1 MSAFENDL
9 RAALDGEVD
18 FSVRRRGEYSYDAS
32 VYRRVPLGVVFPR
45 SEDDVAAA
53 VRVAREHDVPITTRG
68 GGTSIAGN
76 AIGEGLVLDTSRH
89 LNKIMEIDPERRTAR
104 VQPGVVLDTLNAAAG
119 RYGLRFGPDPS
130 SRSRCVLGGMIG
142 NNACGTRALVY
153 GRTSDNVD
161 ELDVLRYDGTR
172 MTVGARGGNPGDPGD
187 PLVESLRAL
196 RDRHLA
202 TIRTSLGRFPRQV
215 SGYGLEH
222 LLPENDFHL
231 ARALVG
237 SEGTCAITLGAT
249 LRLVAEPE
257 TKILVIAG
265 FPDFVAAGEA
275 VPQVL
280 KHGPSACEGLDAQI
294 VAMARGGDRSGL
306 PDGTS
311 WLLIELTGD
320 DAAERAHALAAEFP
334 GARVETEPARQ
345 AAVWKIRT
353 DGAGLA
359 TRAPDGSQAWPGWE
373 DSAVPPDRLGG
384 YLADLRE
391 LFARHGVHGAAYG
404 HFGEGCLH
412 IRIDFDL
419 MTERGRR
426 EFRTVIEEAAR
437 LVAAHGGSPSGEH
450 GDGRARSDVL
460 PLVYDEDT
468 LRAFREFKGA
478 WDPTGRMNPGILVDP
493 EPVDDRLRTDGMRP
507 APRTFLPFAGD
518 RGDFRQALHRCVGV
532 GKCRSQAGGVMCP
545 SFRATQDEKDSTR
558 GRARALEEMLRG
570 DLDTE
575 GWRSSAVHDA
585 LDLCLSCKG
594 CSADCPVSVDMAT
607 YKSEFLH
614 QHYRRRIRPMAH
626 YSLGW
631 LPLWLRVIRGP
642 LRVASSP
649 GRAARALAAV
659 GKRLGGVAPERDLP
673 APART
678 PFTRW
683 FRRRTAPSGDGRPQV
698 LLWPDTFTNHFT
710 PSAGR
715 AAVRVLE
722 EAGYEVLVPSG
733 RVCCGLTWMSTG
745 QLTVAR
751 DVARRSLEAIH
762 PYAAR
767 GIPIV
772 GLEPSCTAA
781 LRSDW
786 EKLLP
791 GDSRLADLRIR
802 TFAEM
807 LEEAGWS
814 PPHVPRKALAQI
826 HCHQYAELGQDADL
840 RLLKAAGVEVEI
852 PDSGCCGLAGNFG
865 FERGHY
871 DVSVAVAER
880 ALAPA
885 VRAAP
890 PETIVLADGF
900 SCRTQ
905 IEQLTGRQA
914 VHLAEILL
922 PGEDAA
928 ADIETI
934 TNEPGSRR
942 PEAGQGT
949 M

>member
-1 MSAFENDL
+1 
-9 RAALDGEVD
+9 
-18 FSVRRRGEYSYDAS
+18 
-32 VYRRVPLGVVFPR
+32 
-45 SEDDVAAA
+45 
-53 VRVAREHDVPITTRG
+53 
-68 GGTSIAGN
+68 
-76 AIGEGLVLDTSRH
+76 
-89 LNKIMEIDPERRTAR
+89 
-104 VQPGVVLDTLNAAAG
+104 
-119 RYGLRFGPDPS
+119 
-130 SRSRCVLGGMIG
+130 
-142 NNACGTRALVY
+142 
-153 GRTSDNVD
+153 
-161 ELDVLRYDGTR
+161 
-172 MTVGARGGNPGDPGD
+172 
-187 PLVESLRAL
+187 LRAL
-196 RDRHLA
+196 RDRHLG

-222 LLPENDFHL
+222 LLPENGFNV

-249 LRLVAEPE
+249 LTLVAEPA
-257 TKILVIAG
+257 TKVLVILG

-275 VPQVL
+275 VPRVL
-280 KHGPSACEGLDAQI
+280 EHGPSACEGLDAQI
-294 VAMARGGDRSGL
+294 VQMARGADRSGL
-306 PDGTS
+306 PDGGS
-311 WLLIELTGD
+311 WLLVELTGD
-320 DAAERAHALAAEFP
+320 DAEERARVLAAEFP
-334 GARVETEPARQ
+334 GALVETDRARQ
-345 AAVWKIRT
+345 AAVWKVRT

-373 DSAVPPDRLGG
+373 DSAVPPAHLGA
-384 YLADLRE
+384 YLRDLRA
-391 LFARHGVHGAAYG
+391 LFDRHGVHGAAYG
-404 HFGEGCLH
+404 HFGEGCIH

-419 MTERGRR
+419 GTDRGRATFR
-426 EFRTVIEEAAR
+426 EVIEEATR
-437 LVAAHGGSPSGEH
+437 LVASYGGSPSGEH
-450 GDGRARSDVL
+450 GDGRARSEVL
-460 PLVYDEDT
+460 PLVYDADAM
-468 LRAFREFKGA
+468 RAFGEFKGA
-478 WDPTGRMNPGILVDP
+478 WDPGNRLNPGILVEP
-493 EPVDDRLRTDGMRP
+493 EPLDSGLRTEGMP
-507 APRTFLPFAGD
+507 AAPRTFLPFAAD
-518 RGDFRQALHRCVGV
+518 NGDFRQALHRCVGV

-570 DLDTE
+570 ELDTE
-575 GWRSSAVHDA
+575 GWRSESVHDA

-614 QHYRRRIRPMAH
+614 HHYRRRIRPMAH
-626 YSLGW
+626 YSMGW
-631 LPLWLRVIRGP
+631 LPLWLRLARGP
-642 LRVASSP
+642 LRAASSS
-649 GRAARALAAV
+649 GRAARAVAGL

-673 APART
+673 PPARQ

-683 FRRRTAPSGDGRPQV
+683 FRRRGAPLVTDRAGDRPQV
-698 LLWPDTFTNHFT
+698 LLWPDTFTNFFT

-722 EAGYEVLVPSG
+722 AAGYEVLVP
-733 RVCCGLTWMSTG
+733 RAQVCCGLTWMSTG
-745 QLTVAR
+745 QLKVAR
-751 DVARRSLEAIH
+751 DVARRSLNAIH

-791 GDSRLADLRIR
+791 GDERVADLRVR
-802 TFAEM
+802 TFAEL

-814 PPHVPRKALAQI
+814 PPHTPRTAIAQI

-840 RLLKAAGVEVEI
+840 RLLAAAGVEVRI
-852 PDSGCCGLAGNFG
+852 PDEGCCGLAGNFG

-885 VRAAP
+885 VREAA

-905 IEQLTGRQA
+905 IEQLTGRTP

-922 PGEDAA
+922 PEEEPAA
-928 ADIETI
+928 HIEKI
-934 TNEPGSRR
+934 TNEPGGS
-942 PEAGQGT
+942 
-949 M
+949 

>member
-1 MSAFENDL
+1 MSTLENDL
-9 RAALDGEVD
+9 RGTLDGEVD
-18 FSVRRRGEYSYDAS
+18 FSVRRRAEYSYDAS

-45 SEDDVAAA
+45 SEEDVVAA
-53 VRVAREHDVPITTRG
+53 VRAAREHDVAITARG
-68 GGTSIAGN
+68 AGTSIAGN
-76 AIGEGLVLDTSRH
+76 AIGEGLVLDFSRH
-89 LNKIMEIDPERRTAR
+89 LDRIVEIDADRRIAR
-104 VQPGVVLDTLNAAAG
+104 VQPGVVLDDLNAAAG
-119 RYGLRFGPDPS
+119 RFGLRFGPDPS
-130 SRSRCVLGGMIG
+130 SRSRCVLAGMIG

-161 ELDVLRYDGTR
+161 ELDVLRYDGTP
-172 MTVGARGGNPGDPGD
+172 MTVGACKEETGDPFI
-187 PLVESLRAL
+187 ERLRGL
-196 RDRHLA
+196 RDRHLG

-222 LLPENDFHL
+222 LLPEHGFNV

-249 LRLVAEPE
+249 LRLVSEPE
-257 TKILVIAG
+257 TKVLVIAG
-265 FPDFVAAGEA
+265 FRDFVAAGEA
-275 VPQVL
+275 VPRVL
-280 KHGPSACEGLDAQI
+280 EHGPSACEGLDAQI
-294 VAMARGGDRSGL
+294 VQMARGADRSGL
-306 PDGTS
+306 PEGGS

-320 DAAERAHALAAEFP
+320 DAEERAQVLAREFP
-334 GARVETEPARQ
+334 GALVETDPARQ
-345 AAVWKIRT
+345 AAVWKVRT

-373 DSAVPPDRLGG
+373 DSAVPPAHLGA
-384 YLADLRE
+384 YLGDLRA
-391 LFARHGVHGAAYG
+391 LFDRHGLHGAAYG

-419 MTERGRR
+419 GTERGRATFR
-426 EFRTVIEEAAR
+426 EVIEEATR
-437 LVAAHGGSPSGEH
+437 LVASYGGSPSGEH
-450 GDGRARSDVL
+450 GDGRARSEVL
-460 PLVYDEDT
+460 PLVYDADT
-468 LRAFREFKGA
+468 LRAFGEFKGA
-478 WDPTGRMNPGILVDP
+478 WDPTNRMNPGILIDP
-493 EPVDDRLRTDGMRP
+493 EPLDAGLRTQGMSP
-507 APRTFLPFAGD
+507 PPRTFLPFAEDG
-518 RGDFRQALHRCVGV
+518 GDFRQALHRCVGV
-532 GKCRSQAGGVMCP
+532 GKCRSQHGGVMCP
-545 SFRATQDEKDSTR
+545 SYRVTRDEKDSTR

-570 DLDTE
+570 ELDTE
-575 GWRSSAVHDA
+575 SWRSESVHDA

-614 QHYRRRIRPMAH
+614 HHYRRRLRPMAH
-626 YSLGW
+626 YSMGW
-631 LPLWLRVIRGP
+631 LPVWLRLARGP
-642 LRVASSP
+642 LRAASSP
-649 GRAARALAAV
+649 GRLAQALAGM

-673 APART
+673 APARQ

-683 FRRRTAPSGDGRPQV
+683 FRRRTGPAAGDRPQV
-698 LLWPDTFTNHFT
+698 LLWPDTFTNYFT

-722 EAGYEVLVPSG
+722 DAGYEVLVPRG
-733 RVCCGLTWMSTG
+733 QVCCGLTWMSTG
-745 QLTVAR
+745 QLRVAR
-751 DVARRSLEAIH
+751 EVARRSLDAIH

-791 GDSRLADLRIR
+791 GDERLADLRVR
-802 TFAEM
+802 TFAE
-807 LEEAGWS
+807 LLDEAGWS
-814 PPHVPRKALAQI
+814 PPHQTRQAIAQI

-840 RLLKAAGVEVEI
+840 RLMAKAGVKVAV

-885 VRAAP
+885 VREAA

-905 IEQLTGRQA
+905 IEQLTGRRA
-914 VHLAEILL
+914 VHLAEVLL
-922 PGEDAA
+922 PE
-928 ADIETI
+928 ET
-934 TNEPGSRR
+934 TANDPGARE
-942 PEAGQGT
+942 PEAGPGT

>member
-1 MSAFENDL
+1 MSTLENDL
-9 RAALDGEVD
+9 RGTLDGEVD
-18 FSVRRRGEYSYDAS
+18 FSVRRRAEYSYDAS

-45 SEDDVAAA
+45 SEQDVAAA
-53 VRVAREHDVPITTRG
+53 VRAAREHDVAITSRG
-68 GGTSIAGN
+68 AGTSIAGN
-76 AIGEGLVLDTSRH
+76 AIGEGLVLDFSRH
-89 LNKIMEIDPERRTAR
+89 LDRIIEIDPDRRTAR
-104 VQPGVVLDTLNAAAG
+104 VQPGVVLDHLNAAAG
-119 RYGLRFGPDPS
+119 GYGLRFGPDPS
-130 SRSRCVLGGMIG
+130 SRSRCVLAGMIG

-153 GRTSDNVD
+153 GRTSDNVQ

-172 MTVGARGGNPGDPGD
+172 LTVGAHKDETGDPFIEG
-187 PLVESLRAL
+187 LRAL
-196 RDRHLA
+196 RDRHLG

-222 LLPENDFHL
+222 LLPEHGFNV

-249 LRLVAEPE
+249 LTLVAEPA
-257 TKILVIAG
+257 TKVLVVLG

-275 VPQVL
+275 VPSVL
-280 KHGPSACEGLDAQI
+280 EHGPSACEGLDAQI
-294 VAMARGGDRSGL
+294 VQMARGADRSGL
-306 PDGTS
+306 PDGGS
-311 WLLIELTGD
+311 WLLVELTGD
-320 DAAERAHALAAEFP
+320 DAEERARVLAGEFP
-334 GARVETEPARQ
+334 SALVETDRARQ
-345 AAVWKIRT
+345 AAVWKVRT

-373 DSAVPPDRLGG
+373 DSAVPPAHLGA
-384 YLADLRE
+384 YLRDLRD
-391 LFARHGVHGAAYG
+391 LFGRHGVQGAAYG
-404 HFGEGCLH
+404 HFGEGCIH

-419 MTERGRR
+419 GTDRGRAT
-426 EFRTVIEEAAR
+426 FRSVIEEATR
-437 LVAAHGGSPSGEH
+437 LVASYGGSPSGEH
-450 GDGRARSDVL
+450 GDGRARSEVL
-460 PLVYDEDT
+460 PLVYDADAM
-468 LRAFREFKGA
+468 RAFGEFKGA
-478 WDPTGRMNPGILVDP
+478 WDPTNRMNPGILVEP
-493 EPVDDRLRTDGMRP
+493 EPLDSGLRTAGMP
-507 APRTFLPFAGD
+507 PPPRTFLPFAAD
-518 RGDFRQALHRCVGV
+518 NGDFRQALHRCVGV
-532 GKCRSQAGGVMCP
+532 GKCRSQQGGVMCP

-570 DLDTE
+570 ELDTE
-575 GWRSSAVHDA
+575 GWRSESVHDA

-614 QHYRRRIRPMAH
+614 HHYRRRIRPMAH
-626 YSLGW
+626 YTMGW
-631 LPLWLRVIRGP
+631 LPLWLRLARGP
-642 LRVASSP
+642 LRVASSS
-649 GRAARALAAV
+649 GRAARALAGL

-673 APART
+673 PPARQ

-683 FRRRTAPSGDGRPQV
+683 FRRRGAPSATDRAGDRPQV
-698 LLWPDTFTNHFT
+698 LLWPDTFTNYFT

-722 EAGYEVLVPSG
+722 AAGYDVLVPG
-733 RVCCGLTWMSTG
+733 AQVCCGLTWMSTG
-745 QLTVAR
+745 QLKVAR
-751 DVARRSLEAIH
+751 DVARRSLDAIH

-791 GDSRLADLRIR
+791 GDERVADLRVR
-802 TFAEM
+802 TFAEL

-814 PPHVPRKALAQI
+814 PPHAPRTAIAQI

-840 RLLKAAGVEVEI
+840 RLLAAAGVEVTI
-852 PDSGCCGLAGNFG
+852 PDEGCCGLAGNFG

-880 ALAPA
+880 VLAPA
-885 VRAAP
+885 VREAA

-905 IEQLTGRQA
+905 IEQLTGTHAGAPRRDPPA
-914 VHLAEILL
+914 GGGARRAHR
-922 PGEDAA
+922 EDH
-928 ADIETI
+928 E
-934 TNEPGSRR
+934 
-942 PEAGQGT
+942 
-949 M
+949 

>member
-1 MSAFENDL
+1 MSTFENDL
-9 RAALDGEVD
+9 RGALDGEVD

-45 SEDDVAAA
+45 SEEDVAAA
-53 VRVAREHDVPITTRG
+53 VRVAREHEVPLTTRG

-76 AIGEGLVLDTSRH
+76 AIGEGLVLDLSRH
-89 LNKIMEIDPERRTAR
+89 LNRIVEVDPERRLAR
-104 VQPGVVLDTLNAAAG
+104 VQPGVVLDDLNAAAG

-161 ELDVLRYDGTR
+161 ELDILRYDGTR
-172 MTVGARGGNPGDPGD
+172 MTAGAQGQDPGD
-187 PLVESLRAL
+187 PFVEGLRAL

-222 LLPENDFHL
+222 LLPENGFHL

-249 LRLVAEPE
+249 LRLVAEPD
-257 TKILVIAG
+257 TKVLVIAG

-275 VPQVL
+275 VPRVL
-280 KHGPSACEGLDAQI
+280 EHGPSACEGLDAQI
-294 VAMARGGDRSGL
+294 VDMARGGDRSGL

-311 WLLIELTGD
+311 WLLVELTGA
-320 DAAERAHALAAEFP
+320 DAEERARVLAAEFP
-334 GARVETEPARQ
+334 GALVATDRARQ

-384 YLADLRE
+384 YLGDLRE
-391 LFARHGVHGAAYG
+391 LFARRGVHGAAYG

-419 MTERGRR
+419 MSERGRR
-426 EFRTVIEEAAR
+426 EFREVIEEATR

-478 WDPTGRMNPGILVDP
+478 WDPAGRMNPGILVDP

-518 RGDFRQALHRCVGV
+518 HGDFRQALHRCVGV

-642 LRVASSP
+642 LRLASSP
-649 GRAARALAAV
+649 GRAARALAAL

-673 APART
+673 APARQ

-683 FRRRTAPSGDGRPQV
+683 FRRRTAPAGGEGRPQV
-698 LLWPDTFTNHFT
+698 LLWPDTFTDHFT

-722 EAGYEVLVPSG
+722 EAGYEVLLPSR

-751 DVARRSLEAIH
+751 DIARRSLEAIH
-762 PYAAR
+762 PYAAK

-791 GDSRLADLRIR
+791 DDERLADLRIR
-802 TFAEM
+802 TLAEL
-807 LEEAGWS
+807 LEEAGWT

-885 VRAAP
+885 VREAP

-914 VHLAEILL
+914 VHLAEVLL
-922 PGEDAA
+922 PE

-934 TNEPGSRR
+934 TNAHGAREPD
-942 PEAGQGT
+942 AGHGT

>member
-1 MSAFENDL
+1 MSTLENEL
-9 RAALDGEVD
+9 RRVIGGEVD
-18 FSVRRRGEYSYDAS
+18 FSVRGRGEYSYDAS
-32 VYRRVPLGVVFPR
+32 VYRRVPVGVVFPR
-45 SEDDVAAA
+45 TAEDVAAA
-53 VRVAREHDVPITTRG
+53 MDVAREHGVAITARG

-76 AIGEGLVLDTSRH
+76 AIGEGLVFDFSRH
-89 LNKIMEIDPERRTAR
+89 LDRIEEIDPERRIAR
-104 VQPGVVLDTLNAAAG
+104 VQPGVVLDRLNAEAG

-130 SRSRCVLGGMIG
+130 SRSRCVLAGMIG

-153 GRTSDNVD
+153 GRTSDNV
-161 ELDVLRYDGTR
+161 ESLDVLRYDGTR
-172 MTVGARGGNPGDPGD
+172 LTVGADATDG
-187 PLVESLRAL
+187 PLAGELRAL

-222 LLPENDFHL
+222 LLPENGFNV

-237 SEGTCAITLGAT
+237 SEGTCALTLGAT
-249 LRLVAEPE
+249 LRLVSEPD
-257 TKILVIAG
+257 TKVLVILG

-280 KHGPSACEGLDAQI
+280 KHGPDACEGLDAQI
-294 VAMARGGDRSGL
+294 VQMARGGDRTGL
-306 PDGTS
+306 PDGAS
-311 WLLIELTGD
+311 WLLVEVTGD
-320 DAAERAHALAAEFP
+320 DAEERARALAREFP
-334 GARVETEPARQ
+334 GALVETDPARQ

-373 DSAVPPDRLGG
+373 DSAVPPDRLGA
-384 YLADLRE
+384 YLRDLRD

-419 MTERGRR
+419 VSERGRR
-426 EFRTVIEEAAR
+426 TFREVIEEAAR
-437 LVAAHGGSPSGEH
+437 LVASHGGSPSGEH
-450 GDGRARSDVL
+450 GDGRARSDLL
-460 PLVYDEDT
+460 PLVYDEAA
-468 LRAFREFKGA
+468 LRAFREFKGV
-478 WDPTGRMNPGILVDP
+478 WDPDGRMNPGILVDP
-493 EPVDDRLRTDGMRP
+493 EPIDDRLRTAGMPP

-518 RGDFRQALHRCVGV
+518 GGDFRQALHRCVGV
-532 GKCRSQAGGVMCP
+532 GKCRSTQGGVMCP
-545 SFRATQDEKDSTR
+545 SYRATRDEKDSTR

-570 DLDTE
+570 ELDTE
-575 GWRSSAVHDA
+575 GWRSKSVHEA

-594 CSADCPVSVDMAT
+594 CSADCPVNVDMAT

-614 QHYRRRIRPMAH
+614 HHYRRRIRPMAH
-626 YSLGW
+626 YSMGW
-631 LPLWLRVIRGP
+631 LPLWLRLARGP
-642 LRVASSP
+642 LRAASSR
-649 GRAARALAAV
+649 GRVARALAGVA
-659 GKRLGGVAPERDLP
+659 KRLGGVAVERDLP
-673 APART
+673 APARQ

-683 FRRRTAPSGDGRPQV
+683 FARRAKRGGDRPQV

-710 PSAGR
+710 PEAGR

-722 EAGYEVLVPSG
+722 DAGYEVLVPRSP
-733 RVCCGLTWMSTG
+733 VCCGLTWMSTG

-751 DVARRSLEAIH
+751 DVARRSLAAIH

-786 EKLLP
+786 AKLLP
-791 GDSRLADLRIR
+791 GDERVAELKVR
-802 TFAEM
+802 TFAEL

-814 PPHVPRKALAQI
+814 PPHQPREAIAQI

-840 RLLKAAGVEVEI
+840 RLLAKAGVRVEI
-852 PDSGCCGLAGNFG
+852 PDEGCCGLAGNFG

-885 VRAAP
+885 VREAAP
-890 PETIVLADGF
+890 DTIVLADGF

-905 IEQLTGRQA
+905 IAQLTGRTA
-914 VHLAEILL
+914 VHLAEVLL
-922 PGEDAA
+922 PEN
-928 ADIETI
+928 ETI
-934 TNEPGSRR
+934 TNDATTRE
-942 PEAGQGT
+942 PEAGGGT

>member
-1 MSAFENDL
+1 MSTLENDL

-18 FSVRRRGEYSYDAS
+18 FSVRRRAEYSYDAS

-45 SEDDVAAA
+45 SDEDVVAAVQAARGHDVAIT
-53 VRVAREHDVPITTRG
+53 ARG
-68 GGTSIAGN
+68 AGTSIAGN
-76 AIGEGLVLDTSRH
+76 AIGEGLVLDFSRH
-89 LNKIMEIDPERRTAR
+89 LNRVVEIDPDRRVAV
-104 VQPGVVLDTLNAAAG
+104 VQPGVVLDDLNAEAG

-130 SRSRCVLGGMIG
+130 SRSRCVLAGMIG

-161 ELDVLRYDGTR
+161 RLDVLRYDGTP
-172 MTVGARGGNPGDPGD
+172 MTVGAYKDETGDPFI
-187 PLVESLRAL
+187 ERLRAL
-196 RDRHLA
+196 RDRHLGSL
-202 TIRTSLGRFPRQV
+202 RTSLGRFPRQV

-222 LLPENDFHL
+222 LLPEHGFNV

-249 LRLVAEPE
+249 LRLVSEPD
-257 TKILVIAG
+257 TKVLVIAG

-275 VPQVL
+275 VPQIL
-280 KHGPSACEGLDAQI
+280 EHGPSACEGLDAQI
-294 VAMARGGDRSGL
+294 VQMARGADRSGL
-306 PDGTS
+306 PEGGS
-311 WLLIELTGD
+311 WLLVELTGD
-320 DAAERAHALAAEFP
+320 DAEERARILARAFP
-334 GARVETEPARQ
+334 GALVETDPARQ

-373 DSAVPPDRLGG
+373 DSAVPPAHLGA
-384 YLADLRE
+384 YLRDLRA

-419 MTERGRR
+419 GTDRGRAT
-426 EFRTVIEEAAR
+426 FRSVIEEATR
-437 LVAAHGGSPSGEH
+437 LVASYGGSPSGEH
-450 GDGRARSDVL
+450 GDGRARSEVL
-460 PLVYDEDT
+460 PLVYDADT

-478 WDPTGRMNPGILVDP
+478 WDPAGRMNPGILVDP
-493 EPVDDRLRTDGMRP
+493 DPLDAGLRTDRMPP
-507 APRTFLPFAGD
+507 APHTFLPFAEDG
-518 RGDFRQALHRCVGV
+518 GDFRQALHRCVGV
-532 GKCRSQAGGVMCP
+532 GKCRSQQGGVMCP
-545 SFRATQDEKDSTR
+545 SYRATRDEKDSTR

-570 DLDTE
+570 ELDTE
-575 GWRSSAVHDA
+575 GWRSDAVHEA

-594 CSADCPVSVDMAT
+594 CSADCPVNVDMAT

-614 QHYRRRIRPMAH
+614 HHYRRRVRPMAH
-626 YSLGW
+626 YSMGW
-631 LPLWLRVIRGP
+631 LPVWLRLARGP
-642 LRVASSP
+642 LRAASSP
-649 GRAARALAAV
+649 GRLARALAGV

-673 APART
+673 APARQ

-683 FRRRTAPSGDGRPQV
+683 FRRRTGPSGDRPQV
-698 LLWPDTFTNHFT
+698 LLWPDTFTNFFT

-722 EAGYEVLVPSG
+722 DAGYAVLVPKG
-733 RVCCGLTWMSTG
+733 QVCCGLTWMSTG
-745 QLTVAR
+745 QLKVAR
-751 DVARRSLEAIH
+751 EVARRSLEAIH

-791 GDSRLADLRIR
+791 GDQRLADLRIR
-802 TFAEM
+802 TFAE
-807 LEEAGWS
+807 LLDEAGWS
-814 PPHVPRKALAQI
+814 PPHRTRQAIAQI

-840 RLLKAAGVEVEI
+840 RLLAKAGVEVAV

-885 VRAAP
+885 VREAA

-905 IEQLTGRQA
+905 IEQLTGRTA
-914 VHLAEILL
+914 VHLAEVLL
-922 PGEDAA
+922 P
-928 ADIETI
+928 
-934 TNEPGSRR
+934 
-942 PEAGQGT
+942 PER
-949 M
+949 

>member
-1 MSAFENDL
+1 
-9 RAALDGEVD
+9 
-18 FSVRRRGEYSYDAS
+18 

-45 SEDDVAAA
+45 TTEDVAAA
-53 VRVAREHDVPITTRG
+53 VRAAREHDVAITARG
-68 GGTSIAGN
+68 AGTSIAGN
-76 AIGEGLVLDTSRH
+76 AIGEGLVLDLSRH
-89 LNKIMEIDPERRTAR
+89 LNRIVEIDPERRIAR
-104 VQPGVVLDTLNAAAG
+104 VQPGVVLARLNAAAG
-119 RYGLRFGPDPS
+119 AYGLRFGPDPS
-130 SRSRCVLGGMIG
+130 SGSRCVLAGMIG

-161 ELDVLRYDGTR
+161 SLDVLRYDGTSL
-172 MTVGARGGNPGDPGD
+172 TVGAHKEETGE
-187 PLVESLRAL
+187 PLIEGLRAL
-196 RDRHLA
+196 RDRHLG

-222 LLPENDFHL
+222 LLPENGFNV

-237 SEGTCAITLGAT
+237 SEGTCALTLGAT
-249 LRLVAEPE
+249 LRLVSEPD
-257 TKILVIAG
+257 TKVLVIAG

-275 VPQVL
+275 VPRVL
-280 KHGPSACEGLDAQI
+280 AHGPSACEGLDAQI
-294 VAMARGGDRSGL
+294 VQMARGSDRSGL

-320 DAAERAHALAAEFP
+320 DAEDRARALAREFP
-334 GARVETEPARQ
+334 GALVETDRARQ

-373 DSAVPPDRLGG
+373 DSAVPPDRLGA
-384 YLADLRE
+384 YLRDLRE
-391 LFARHGVHGAAYG
+391 LFARFGVHGAAYG

-419 MTERGRR
+419 ATERGRATFR
-426 EFRTVIEEAAR
+426 EVIVEATR
-437 LVAAHGGSPSGEH
+437 LVASHGGSPSGEH
-450 GDGRARSDVL
+450 GDGRARSEVL
-460 PLVYDEDT
+460 PLVYDDET
-468 LRAFREFKGA
+468 MRAFAEFKGA
-478 WDPTGRMNPGILVDP
+478 WDPDGRMNPGILVDP
-493 EPVDDRLRTDGMRP
+493 EPVDDRLRTEGMAP
-507 APRTFLPFAGD
+507 APRTFLPFAADG
-518 RGDFRQALHRCVGV
+518 GDFRQALHRCVGV
-532 GKCRSQAGGVMCP
+532 GKCRSDQGGVMCP
-545 SFRATQDEKDSTR
+545 SYRATRDEKDSTR

-575 GWRSSAVHDA
+575 GWRSSSVHEA

-594 CSADCPVSVDMAT
+594 CSSDCPVNVDMAT

-614 QHYRRRIRPMAH
+614 HHYRRRIRPMAH
-626 YSLGW
+626 YSMGW
-631 LPLWLRVIRGP
+631 LPVWLRLARGP
-642 LRVASSP
+642 LRAASSP
-649 GRAARALAAV
+649 GRAARALAGL
-659 GKRLGGVAPERDLP
+659 GKRLGGVALERDLP
-673 APART
+673 APARQ
-678 PFTRW
+678 PFVRW
-683 FRRRTAPSGDGRPQV
+683 FKRRTAPAGDRPQV
-698 LLWPDTFTNHFT
+698 LLWPDTFTNYFT

-722 EAGYEVLVPSG
+722 DAGYEVLVPAG
-733 RVCCGLTWMSTG
+733 NVCCGLTWMSTG
-745 QLTVAR
+745 QLKVAR
-751 DVARRSLEAIH
+751 DVARRSLDAIH

-791 GDSRLADLRIR
+791 GDERVADLKVR
-802 TFAEM
+802 TFAEL

-814 PPHVPRKALAQI
+814 PPHQPRKAIAQI

-840 RLLKAAGVEVEI
+840 RLLAKAGVEVEI
-852 PDSGCCGLAGNFG
+852 PDAGCCGLAGNFG

-880 ALAPA
+880 VLAPA
-885 VRAAP
+885 VREAA

-905 IEQLTGRQA
+905 IEQLTGRTA

-922 PGEDAA
+922 P
-928 ADIETI
+928 
-934 TNEPGSRR
+934 
-942 PEAGQGT
+942 PEASPER
-949 M
+949 